1 MLFRSAGKEELRMV
15 KEAQISKD
23 FKGGALVGKTTFAP
37 PIVGTN
43 CIAGGHFPSSTTH
56 EFDENGN
63 ALDFEK
69 T

>member
-1 MLFRSAGKEELRMV
+1 MV

-43 CIAGGHFPSSTTH
+43 SIAGGPFPSSTIH
-56 EFDENGN
+56 E
-63 ALDFEK
+63 LDNNDDAVDPEK